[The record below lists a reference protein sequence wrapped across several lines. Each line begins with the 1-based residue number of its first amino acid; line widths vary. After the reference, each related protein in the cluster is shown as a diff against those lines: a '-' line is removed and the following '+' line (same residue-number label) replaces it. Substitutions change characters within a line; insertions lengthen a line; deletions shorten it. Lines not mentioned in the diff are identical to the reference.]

1 MATGTL
7 GQAALAASTNT
18 TVYTVPAL
26 TVSTVTVSFANRDIT
41 SAWVRLAVAATG
53 TPSNAEYI
61 LYDVLIGQFGT
72 LEKSG
77 IVMSAAKNLVVY
89 ASSANISV
97 NVYGFEGS

>member
-1 MATGTL
+1 MASGTL
-7 GQAALAASTNT
+7 GQSSPAAATNT

-41 SAWVRLAVAATG
+41 SACVRLAVAATG

-89 ASSANISV
+89 SSSPNISV